1 MLKDRFKLNDS
12 IRLYASEFIGTFF
25 LVFAATGVVIVNDMS
40 GGAITHTGIAI
51 TTGLVVMAIVYAI
64 GDVSGSHIN
73 PAVTVGFWLAD
84 RFPGYRVIQYIVS
97 QCLGAIAAS
106 LLLAFLFPD
115 LIALTVTLPSG
126 SSMQSF
132 ILEIVITM
140 FLMFIILSV
149 STGSMEKGI
158 MAGSAIGGVVGLSVL
173 WAGPITG
180 ASMNPARSIAPALV
194 SFDFNSLWIYIA
206 GPIIGAAISVIAFR
220 IVHKPLTTGQERKDY

>member
-1 MLKDRFKLNDS
+1 MNNS
-12 IRLYASEFIGTFF
+12 IRLYASEFLGTFF
-25 LVFAATGVVIVNDMS
+25 LVFAATGVVIVNDLS

-51 TTGLVVMAIVYAI
+51 TTGLVVMAIVYAV

-73 PAVTVGFWLAD
+73 PAVTVGFWLAG
-84 RFPGYRVIQYIVS
+84 RFPGYRVIQYIIS

-106 LLLAFLFPD
+106 LLLAFLFPE
-115 LIALTVTLPSG
+115 LIALTVTNPSG
-126 SSMQSF
+126 PIMQSF
-132 ILEIVITM
+132 ILEIVITL

-158 MAGSAIGGVVGLSVL
+158 MAGSAIGGVVGLTVL

-194 SFDFNSLWIYIA
+194 SLDFASLWIYIA
-206 GPIIGAAISVIAFR
+206 GPIIGAALSVIAFR
-220 IVHKPLTTGQERKDY
+220 IIHKPLTTGLEGKDF

>member
-1 MLKDRFKLNDS
+1 MNNS
-12 IRLYASEFIGTFF
+12 IRLYASEFLGTFF
-25 LVFAATGVVIVNDMS
+25 LVFAATGVVIVNDLS

-51 TTGLVVMAIVYAI
+51 TTGLVVMAIVYAV

-73 PAVTVGFWLAD
+73 PAVTVGFWLAG
-84 RFPGYRVIQYIVS
+84 RFPGYRVIQYIIS

-106 LLLAFLFPD
+106 LLLAFLFPE
-115 LIALTVTLPSG
+115 LVALTVTNPSG
-126 SSMQSF
+126 PIMQSF
-132 ILEIVITM
+132 ILEIVITL

-158 MAGSAIGGVVGLSVL
+158 MAGSAIGGVVGLTVL

-180 ASMNPARSIAPALV
+180 ASMNPARSLAPALV
-194 SFDFNSLWIYIA
+194 SLDFASLWIYLA

-220 IVHKPLTTGQERKDY
+220 IVHKPLTTGLEGKDF